1 MAPTAYNPHCVKLAL
16 SGKWMIGKHLAL
28 AFSTR
33 RDYGGPSRF
42 HSPGWQAFRTR
53 RWLARRAARG
63 SVPGH
68 RSWRAS
74 DGSAGWWA
82 RRQVGEVSGAARVEV
97 ARTDRTNEPR
107 TPQPPGAPGG
117 PFAAGCAPLSV
128 GSWRLAGHSEEE
140 DES

>member
-1 MAPTAYNPHCVKLAL
+1 MDPTAYNPHCVKLAL

-33 RDYGGPSRF
+33 RDYGGPSRS
-42 HSPGWQAFRTR
+42 HSPGWQAFGAR
-53 RWLARRAARG
+53 RWLARRAALG
-63 SVPGH
+63 SVPG
-68 RSWRAS
+68 RRGWRAS
-74 DGSAGWWA
+74 GSSDGWLA
-82 RRQVGEVSGAARVEV
+82 RRQGSEVSGTARVEV

-117 PFAAGCAPLSV
+117 PLTAGCAPLSV
-128 GSWRLAGHSEEE
+128 GSWRLAGYSEEE